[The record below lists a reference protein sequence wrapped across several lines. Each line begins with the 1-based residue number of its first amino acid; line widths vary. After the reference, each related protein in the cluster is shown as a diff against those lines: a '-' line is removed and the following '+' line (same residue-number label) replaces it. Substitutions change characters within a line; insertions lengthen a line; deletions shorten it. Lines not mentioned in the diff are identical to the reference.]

1 MPVNADHATPIT
13 LHKPASEL
21 SLAASWMTAKSRQ
34 VNDKRSWLVADALTI
49 QRLSDYKIL
58 LF

>member
-1 MPVNADHATPIT
+1 
-13 LHKPASEL
+13 
-21 SLAASWMTAKSRQ
+21 MTAKSRQ

-49 QRLSDYKIL
+49 QRLSDYEIL